1 MADDAIEWGKETEKE
16 IILKERQG
24 NFWRHWVLSN
34 AHNGI
39 LRNQGEIKGGCKAL
53 GLPGSSAI
61 KITCVTSNRFFFLP
75 YLKLYIIMFKASGI
89 KL

>member
-1 MADDAIEWGKETEKE
+1 MVKQNRHETPIPSCSLAK
-16 IILKERQG
+16 
-24 NFWRHWVLSN
+24 HSTD